1 MSWDCPY
8 LKNDICELN
17 SIECKPALGNCILKG
32 KAVPVS
38 KLNKKKVVPDK
49 SEKKNIVT
57 YEQFKN
63 KKRSE

>member
-17 SIECKPALGNCILKG
+17 NIECKPALGNCILKD

-38 KLNKKKVVPDK
+38 RLNKKKTVQDK
-49 SEKKNIVT
+49 TGKKGSKDSGQV
-57 YEQFKN
+57 
-63 KKRSE
+63 

>member
-17 SIECKPALGNCILKG
+17 SIECKPALGNCILKD

-38 KLNKKKVVPDK
+38 KLNKKNKLPEK
-49 SEKKNIVT
+49 SETKNVKT

-63 KKRSE
+63 KKRSD

>member
-17 SIECKPALGNCILKG
+17 NYECKPALGNCVLRD

-38 KLNKKKVVPDK
+38 RLKNNKTSADKSGTKDKKKR
-49 SEKKNIVT
+49 E
-57 YEQFKN
+57 
-63 KKRSE
+63 

>member
-17 SIECKPALGNCILKG
+17 DIECKPALGNCILKD

-38 KLNKKKVVPDK
+38 RLKKNDTHSKNPEKKNKKK
-49 SEKKNIVT
+49 S
-57 YEQFKN
+57 
-63 KKRSE
+63 

>member
-17 SIECKPALGNCILKG
+17 KIECKPAQGNCVLKD

-38 KLNKKKVVPDK
+38 KLNKDKTKNEKSGKKDL
-49 SEKKNIVT
+49 KKEGIA
-57 YEQFKN
+57 
-63 KKRSE
+63 